1 MVAEKI
7 EAAVRRLS
15 DLEAI
20 RELAHRYAHC
30 VWQKEIS
37 AVVGLFAEDGEMNTG
52 DRPVIRGQR
61 ALLESYQQ
69 MLGAADFH
77 PFVHNHLISL
87 EGDSATGTCY
97 LDLRATIDGESMIG
111 SGYYDDEYVRVD
123 GEWKFRPHGLEPS
136 NSRLSRDGQADRPPA
151 AAR

>member
-1 MVAEKI
+1 MGAEKI
-7 EAAVRRLS
+7 EAEVRKLW

-30 VWQKEIS
+30 VWQKQVS
-37 AVVGLFAEDGEMNTG
+37 AAVDLFAEDGEMDTG
-52 DRPVIRGQR
+52 DRPAIRGRR

-123 GEWKFRPHGLEPS
+123 GEWKFRARKLTMCDLVPL
-136 NSRLSRDGQADRPPA
+136 RDG
-151 AAR
+151 

>member
-1 MVAEKI
+1 VAAEKI

-37 AVVGLFAEDGEMNTG
+37 AAVGLFAEDGEMNTG

-111 SGYYDDEYVRVD
+111 SGYYDDEYVRVG
-123 GEWKFRPHGLEPS
+123 GEWKFRARKLTMCELVPL
-136 NSRLSRDGQADRPPA
+136 RDGQADRPPA
-151 AAR
+151 PAR

>member
-1 MVAEKI
+1 MAAEKI

-37 AVVGLFAEDGEMNTG
+37 AAVGLFTEDGEMNTG
-52 DRPVIRGQR
+52 DRPVIRGQK
-61 ALLESYQQ
+61 ALLDSYQQ
-69 MLGAADFH
+69 LLGAADFH
-77 PFVHNHLISL
+77 PFVHNHLIWL
-87 EGDSATGTCY
+87 RGDSATGTCY

-111 SGYYDDEYVRVD
+111 SGYYDDEYVRVG
-123 GEWKFRPHGLEPS
+123 GEWKFRARKLTMCELVPL
-136 NSRLSRDGQADRPPA
+136 RDSQAGRPPT